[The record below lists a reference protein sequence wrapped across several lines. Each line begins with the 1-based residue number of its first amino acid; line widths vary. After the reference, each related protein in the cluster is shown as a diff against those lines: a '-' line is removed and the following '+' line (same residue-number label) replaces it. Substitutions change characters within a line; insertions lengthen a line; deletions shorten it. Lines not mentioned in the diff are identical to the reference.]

1 MWTVRSVC
9 VCVYGRGQGVH
20 KECFIYIKK
29 EKSVKQRRRVGE
41 RNLNGICDKVTF
53 REISA
58 PSPLNRKVLS

>member
-1 MWTVRSVC
+1 MDSEECVC
-9 VCVYGRGQGVH
+9 VCVREGTGCAQRMFY
-20 KECFIYIKK
+20 IYIKK